1 MIVTDY
7 VKQLQGKNRYELMN
21 VNGVFLPDGRA
32 LVADVYDDYV
42 IFNLLED
49 NNDRAT
55 ALLMLSIDALNNRD
69 ADSIAQRID
78 DELAKH

>member
-1 MIVTDY
+1 
-7 VKQLQGKNRYELMN
+7 MN

-78 DELAKH
+78 D

>member
-1 MIVTDY
+1 
-7 VKQLQGKNRYELMN
+7 MN
-21 VNGVFLPDGRA
+21 VDGVFLPDGRA

>member
-1 MIVTDY
+1 
-7 VKQLQGKNRYELMN
+7 MN